1 MRAAAKPPAR
11 NVAANAA
18 NANNDPQANNDP
30 PPHAPAQG
38 GQGAL
43 DAAALAAAGLGEI
56 ITIPLHN
63 MDIKSPLSRWI
74 ATALAGPARTPITRR
89 HEV

>member
-30 PPHAPAQG
+30 PPH
-38 GQGAL
+38 
-43 DAAALAAAGLGEI
+43 
-56 ITIPLHN
+56 
-63 MDIKSPLSRWI
+63 LSNI
-74 ATALAGPARTPITRR
+74 SCDMYKCNNNNK
-89 HEV
+89 